1 MPAILR
7 RLAVASLVVGSVAYG
22 VARLSGPRGLLDLF
36 DKQRRIADMDRK
48 IAELEDANA
57 KLRTG
62 IEDLQGNPDVQGLAI
77 REQLEKIKRGEKK
90 FNLPETK

>member
-1 MPAILR
+1 
-7 RLAVASLVVGSVAYG
+7 
-22 VARLSGPRGLLDLF
+22 
-36 DKQRRIADMDRK
+36 MDRK